1 LSHDDLQ
8 TAAMQSL
15 DLTAKPRQHRR
26 LARAVSATPLGD
38 PPLELKDIKI
48 LIDLMKKNDLSVFQ
62 MEKDGF
68 KILLKKGQPPAV
80 NVAPPA
86 APAVAAG
93 QLPPSAASAAPA
105 PATDEPQGEEIVSPM
120 VGTFYQAMS
129 PDAPAYVKVGQSV
142 QADTVVCIIEAMK
155 VMNEIKAEIA
165 GVVAEILV
173 ENGKPVQF
181 GQPLFR
187 LK

>member
-1 LSHDDLQ
+1 
-8 TAAMQSL
+8 
-15 DLTAKPRQHRR
+15 
-26 LARAVSATPLGD
+26 
-38 PPLELKDIKI
+38 LELKDIKI

-80 NVAPPA
+80 HYPAPASAAAAAPPA
-86 APAVAAG
+86 APAPAT
-93 QLPPSAASAAPA
+93 LAASP
-105 PATDEPQGEEIVSPM
+105 PGATEEEGEDIVSPM

-129 PDAPAYVKVGQSV
+129 PEAPAYVKVGQTV
-142 QADTVVCIIEAMK
+142 QAETVVCIIEAMK
-155 VMNEIKAEIA
+155 VMNEIKAEIS

>member
-1 LSHDDLQ
+1 
-8 TAAMQSL
+8 MQSL
-15 DLTAKPRQHRR
+15 DLTAKPRQHRP
-26 LARAVSATPLGD
+26 LARTVPPNTPFEET
-38 PPLELKDIKI
+38 PLELKDIKI

-62 MEKDGF
+62 MEQNGF

-80 NVAPPA
+80 YAPVA
-86 APAVAAG
+86 
-93 QLPPSAASAAPA
+93 AAPA
-105 PATDEPQGEEIVSPM
+105 PAALPATSPVAPAAATTTAPADQTPGEEIVSPM

-129 PDAPAYVKVGQSV
+129 PEAPPYVKVGDAV
-142 QADTVVCIIEAMK
+142 KPETVVCIIEAMK

-165 GVVAEILV
+165 GVVAEVLV

>member
-1 LSHDDLQ
+1 
-8 TAAMQSL
+8 
-15 DLTAKPRQHRR
+15 
-26 LARAVSATPLGD
+26 
-38 PPLELKDIKI
+38 LELKDIKI

-68 KILLKKGQPPAV
+68 KILLKKGQPPALSAP
-80 NVAPPA
+80 VAAAAFPAATLPA
-86 APAVAAG
+86 APATPQAT
-93 QLPPSAASAAPA
+93 PAAPA
-105 PATDEPQGEEIVSPM
+105 EKAAGEEIVSPM

-129 PDAPAYVKVGQSV
+129 PEAPAYVKVGDAV
-142 QADTVVCIIEAMK
+142 QAETVVCIIEAMK